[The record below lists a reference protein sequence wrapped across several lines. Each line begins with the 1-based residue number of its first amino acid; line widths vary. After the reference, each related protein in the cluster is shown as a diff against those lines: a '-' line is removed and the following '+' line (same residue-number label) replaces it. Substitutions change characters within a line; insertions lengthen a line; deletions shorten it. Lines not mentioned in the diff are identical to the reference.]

1 MKHDIASTDSVRI
14 LYDPDL
20 VSFPEKGIFDA
31 ENWPNVVPV
40 NAGRG
45 EAYFV
50 SSDERQWLI
59 KTYCRGGFIRRL
71 ARKSYFFFGFA
82 RTRMFQEFLLLQY
95 LIDRKVAVPR
105 PVAALV
111 ENNGM
116 FYQGQIILQQLQG
129 YESLSDLLAKK
140 LATFS
145 QWEAVGTCIA
155 RLHREHIDHTDLNVT
170 NILLR
175 NNSVFIID
183 FDRCAKRRFGF
194 FYFRKKNIKR
204 FNRSIDKLMKQG
216 VQITLEERKTFEIAY
231 KAGLS

>member
-20 VSFPEKGIFDA
+20 VSFPNEGIFDA
-31 ENWPNVVPV
+31 QNWPNFVPV
-40 NAGRG
+40 NNGRG

-50 SSDERQWLI
+50 NSDGRRWLI
-59 KTYCRGGFIRRL
+59 KTYCRGGLIRRL
-71 ARKSYFFFGFA
+71 ASKSYFFFGFT

-95 LIDRKVAVPR
+95 LIEREVSVPR
-105 PVAALV
+105 PVAAMV
-111 ENNGM
+111 EKNGI
-116 FYQGQIILQQLQG
+116 FYRGQIILQQLQG
-129 YESLSDLLAKK
+129 YESLSDLLVKK
-140 LATFS
+140 LAKFS

-155 RLHREHIDHTDLNVT
+155 RLHREHIDHADLNVT

-204 FNRSIDKLMKQG
+204 FNRSIDKLMKKG
-216 VQITLEERKTFEIAY
+216 VQITSEERKTFEIAY

>member
-1 MKHDIASTDSVRI
+1 MKHDIASTDSMRI

-20 VSFPEKGIFDA
+20 VSFPKKGIFDA

-40 NAGRG
+40 NTGRG

-50 SSDERQWLI
+50 SSDGRQWLI

-71 ARKSYFFFGFA
+71 SRKTYFFIGYA
-82 RTRMFQEFLLLQY
+82 QTRMFQEFLLLQY
-95 LIDRKVAVPR
+95 LIDRKVSVPR

-111 ENNGM
+111 EKNGM
-116 FYQGQIILQQLQG
+116 FYRGQIILQQLQG

-155 RLHREHIDHTDLNVT
+155 RLHKEHIDHKDLNVT